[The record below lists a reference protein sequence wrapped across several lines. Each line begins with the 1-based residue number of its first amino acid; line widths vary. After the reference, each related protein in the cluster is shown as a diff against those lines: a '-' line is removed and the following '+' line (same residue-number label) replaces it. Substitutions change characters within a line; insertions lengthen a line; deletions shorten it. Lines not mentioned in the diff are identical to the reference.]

1 MVEPIMYIGIG
12 FLVAG
17 LLVIGVIPLV
27 HARAVRLTVRRLE
40 ALTPLSMAEIQAE
53 KDQLRAEFAM
63 SMSRLEMSVEQMKA
77 KSASQLAEIGR
88 KTEAIGRLKFELGEK
103 TAALLALEAK
113 EKQLSEDLRAWQT
126 QHTAKA
132 SALEEGERALAS
144 TQAELAQVAAQLHQ
158 SSMATE
164 GQRVEL
170 AAMRA
175 QSEVFHNEIG
185 TYEKEITSLKDRLG
199 KKTAEATALGQQLA
213 EERSRTDQLREDA
226 KATRA
231 GEGSVRAEL
240 AGMRS
245 KSETL
250 AAEKAL
256 IESELKRS
264 HDERDKLQRELAA
277 IKRDVQ
283 NAGAGDSTENAV
295 LRESINDVAA
305 QVARLTATLEG
316 AESPIEAILQGGAQG
331 SATPAG
337 GNGASP
343 GVPPRVGEAA
353 DTLADRIRTLQGRA
367 ARVPSAAAPR
377 SRTQGAGARKAE

>member
-1 MVEPIMYIGIG
+1 
-12 FLVAG
+12 
-17 LLVIGVIPLV
+17 
-27 HARAVRLTVRRLE
+27 
-40 ALTPLSMAEIQAE
+40 
-53 KDQLRAEFAM
+53 
-63 SMSRLEMSVEQMKA
+63 MSVEQMKA

-113 EKQLSEDLRAWQT
+113 EKQLSDDLRAWET

-158 SSMATE
+158 SSMASE

-175 QSEVFHNEIG
+175 QGEVFHNEIA
-185 TYEKEITSLKDRLG
+185 TYEKEIASLKDRLG
-199 KKTAEATALGQQLA
+199 KKTAEATALSQQLA
-213 EERSRTDQLREDA
+213 EERSRTDQLREHA

-231 GEGSVRAEL
+231 AETSVRAEMAEL
-240 AGMRS
+240 RS

-264 HDERDKLQRELAA
+264 HDERDKLQREFAA
-277 IKRDVQ
+277 IKRDPQ
-283 NAGAGDSTENAV
+283 NTGAGDSTENAV

-316 AESPIEAILQGGAQG
+316 AESPIEAILQGGGQG
-331 SATPAG
+331 SAAPAG

-343 GVPPRVGEAA
+343 NVPPRAEEAG
-353 DTLADRIRTLQGRA
+353 DTLADRIRALQGRA
-367 ARVPSAAAPR
+367 TRVAPAPR
-377 SRTQGAGARKAE
+377 SRPLSAARKAE